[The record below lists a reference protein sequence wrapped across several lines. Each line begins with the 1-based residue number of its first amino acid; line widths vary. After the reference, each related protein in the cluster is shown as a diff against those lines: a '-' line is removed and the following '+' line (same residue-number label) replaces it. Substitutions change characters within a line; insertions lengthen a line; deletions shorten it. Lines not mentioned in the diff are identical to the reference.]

1 MTITIEA
8 NESSLE
14 VQFIK
19 EQAQEKGQGFHEYL
33 GQYIITAIREKVQ
46 REATAQSKS
55 EERAWLAERAKKRT
69 ARARKAAK
77 ATA

>member
-8 NESSLE
+8 NEGSLE

-33 GQYIITAIREKVQ
+33 GQYIIAAIHEKVQ
-46 REATAQSKS
+46 REALEQGQA
-55 EERAWLAERAKKRT
+55 EERAWMAERAKKRT